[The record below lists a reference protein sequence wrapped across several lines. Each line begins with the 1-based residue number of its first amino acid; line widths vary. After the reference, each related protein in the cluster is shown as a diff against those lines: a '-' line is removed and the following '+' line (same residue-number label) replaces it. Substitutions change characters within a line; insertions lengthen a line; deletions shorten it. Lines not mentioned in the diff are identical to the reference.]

1 MLPGPSAIASLSRY
15 YEADMASGWG
25 AADVIQQAAQ
35 YVEEHFGVPS
45 FLPPPLDGQRQVF
58 DCLMA
63 VAEAIRAE

>member
-1 MLPGPSAIASLSRY
+1 
-15 YEADMASGWG
+15 MASGWG